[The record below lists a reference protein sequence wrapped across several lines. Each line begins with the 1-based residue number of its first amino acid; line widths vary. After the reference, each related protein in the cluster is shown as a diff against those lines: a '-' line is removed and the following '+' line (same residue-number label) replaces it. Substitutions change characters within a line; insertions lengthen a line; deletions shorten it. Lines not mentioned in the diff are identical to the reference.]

1 MSIMITHRYMVRN
14 VYAVPFHTKYGF
26 GFHYFSCLFGLH
38 DVKLVPFFGLKR
50 FYYPQKVPYN
60 SKPSN
65 SKPVNEKPIQ
75 EPSQEGELFGGSVT
89 MGAAPSPRH
98 LPIPTFCMSSKLIKT

>member
-1 MSIMITHRYMVRN
+1 MKRYSTKHFKRILIANN
-14 VYAVPFHTKYGF
+14 VNIDIDLKTGIVAKNMAKKEKI
-26 GFHYFSCLFGLH
+26 
-38 DVKLVPFFGLKR
+38 KLVPFFGLKR
-50 FYYPQKVPYN
+50 FYYPQKVLYN